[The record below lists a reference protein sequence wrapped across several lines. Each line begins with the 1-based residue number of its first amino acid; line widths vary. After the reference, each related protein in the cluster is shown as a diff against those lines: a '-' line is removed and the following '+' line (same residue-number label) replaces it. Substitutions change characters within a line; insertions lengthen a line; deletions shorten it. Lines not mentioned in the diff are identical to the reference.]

1 MKTIALSAITLMAL
15 TGCQSPE
22 NNLVRLA
29 AHDSF
34 VIGEELVAQ
43 FESET
48 GYELEILLSSRN
60 LATTPESRSPK
71 HSVARGPSNTPSPGT
86 CKESDWKEPL
96 TPLPWLPR
104 QT

>member
-48 GYELEILLSSRN
+48 GYE
-60 LATTPESRSPK
+60 
-71 HSVARGPSNTPSPGT
+71 PGT
-86 CKESDWKEPL
+86 PA
-96 TPLPWLPR
+96 PWRYGLVDQPVGFDEEC
-104 QT
+104 TGC